1 MSSLLIVDKF
11 LWWVVVLTV
20 LPVKLYC
27 SACEVCHPSEVR
39 YLYFMTK

>member
-20 LPVKLYC
+20 SPAKLYVQD
-27 SACEVCHPSEVR
+27 E
-39 YLYFMTK
+39 LKI